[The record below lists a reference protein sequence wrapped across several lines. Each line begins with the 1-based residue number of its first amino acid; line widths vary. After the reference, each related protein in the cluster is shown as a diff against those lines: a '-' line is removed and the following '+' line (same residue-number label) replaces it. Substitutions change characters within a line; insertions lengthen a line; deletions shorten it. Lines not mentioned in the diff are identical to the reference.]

1 MKLNK
6 SCLTNRRPAAGRRL
20 AAELAGRK
28 RMNDSRLSDFVA
40 MFEQFAK
47 ELE

>member
-6 SCLTNRRPAAGRRL
+6 SCLTNRRPV
-20 AAELAGRK
+20 AELADRK
-28 RMNDSRLSDFVA
+28 RMNVSRLSDFVA